1 MPALLRFL
9 PAAAFAFLAPAAAFA
24 AGPEKEGMPQLDF
37 HSPLTISQVVWM
49 ALIFAGLYVLF
60 ARWGLPRVASVIEE
74 RRTAIDGDL
83 DTARSAKAQSEAAV
97 AELTEATRSARAEAQ
112 AAITSAS
119 DRAKSEA
126 AARAAETNAVLD
138 AQLSEAEGRIAEARS
153 AAMGALRQV
162 AGDTATAVITRLT
175 GKTPDSARVDAA
187 VGTLLAARGQG

>member
-1 MPALLRFL
+1 MLRFFTAAASALLV
-9 PAAAFAFLAPAAAFA
+9 PAAAFA

-74 RRTAIDGDL
+74 RRASIDGDL
-83 DTARSAKAQSEAAV
+83 ATAWSAKAQSDAAV

-112 AAITSAS
+112 SAITSAS
-119 DRAKSEA
+119 DQAKSEA
-126 AARAAETNAVLD
+126 AARATEMNATLD
-138 AQLSEAEGRIAEARS
+138 AQLHEAEGRIAEARS

-162 AGDTATAVITRLT
+162 AGETAIAVVARLT
-175 GKTPDSARVDAA
+175 GKAPESARVDEA
-187 VGTLLAARGQG
+187 VGQLLAARGQA